1 MDGPIKKVDTYK
13 YILHPQGV
21 DTNDDFSRSLASVLP
36 GSSCKPH
43 FTFYANTV
51 DRLDTLLREKD
62 GKLSYKKT
70 MDMVSSLA
78 KQQLFLES
86 RGKTFFSIS
95 SKDIYVIDKTK
106 FICVNLDTIQP
117 LDRSMIYFKKP
128 FLKNEFSSPEMNE
141 IKTLPAQVFY
151 KNWYYSLAALSFFCF
166 TGSHISESPLHTPYN
181 VYSSVFEGLQCI
193 QYTKLYWV
201 LVKCLSIHPT
211 SRTLVFI

>member
-13 YILHPQGV
+13 YILQPHEV
-21 DTNDDFSRSLASVLP
+21 NADDVFLRSLASVLP
-36 GSSCKPH
+36 GSSCKPY
-43 FTFYANTV
+43 FTFYANTIES
-51 DRLDTLLREKD
+51 LDTLLREKE

-70 MDMVSSLA
+70 MDLISSLA
-78 KQQLFLES
+78 KQQLFLEI

-106 FICVNLDTIQP
+106 FICVSPDTIET

-128 FLKNEFSSPEMNE
+128 FLKNEFSSPELNLVN
-141 IKTLPAQVFY
+141 TLPAQVFY
-151 KNWYYSLAALSFFCF
+151 KTWYYSLAALAFFCF
-166 TGSHISESPLHTPYN
+166 TGSHIIETPFRTPYR

-201 LVKCLSIHPT
+201 LVKCLSIYPT